1 MEREERGGGLGG
13 FLKEVTIVV
22 VGALIASTLLRLLLL
37 QVFSI
42 PSRSMEST
50 LEVGDRVAVQK
61 VQPFQRGDVV
71 VFRDDLDWLGNPDM
85 FSQEPWQ
92 DVLVF
97 LGLMPDPS
105 ANHLVKRV
113 VGVEGDHVVCCD
125 ADDRITVNGTP
136 LDESE
141 YLYRAPDGTPDQPS
155 SFPFDVVVPAG
166 RIFVLGDHRNASA
179 DSRCHLDESIRGEEY
194 LGGFPSVESVIGAAA
209 FTLFPFDRWRTYATP
224 AAYAGIAAAPGPA
237 PEHPVVTVGGDGTNC

>member
-1 MEREERGGGLGG
+1 MGEDDRGGGLGG

-71 VFRDDLDWLGNPDM
+71 VFRDDLEWLGNPDR
-85 FSQEPWQ
+85 FKSEPWQ
-92 DVLVF
+92 DLLVF
-97 LGLMPDPS
+97 IGLLPDAS

-113 VGVEGDHVVCCD
+113 IGVEGDHVVCCNAQD
-125 ADDRITVNGTP
+125 AITVNDVA

-141 YLYRAPDGTPDQPS
+141 YLYRSPDGHPDQPS
-155 SFPFDVVVPAG
+155 LIPFDVVVPQG
-166 RIFVLGDHRNASA
+166 TIFVLGDHRSASA
-179 DSRCHLDESIRGEEY
+179 DSRCHLDETIRGVEHA
-194 LGGFPSVESVIGAAA
+194 GGFPSTESVVGAAA
-209 FTLFPFDRWRTYATP
+209 FTLFPFDRWRGYTTP
-224 AAYAGIAAAPGPA
+224 AAFASIPAASGAAPSK
-237 PEHPVVTVGGDGTNC
+237 PVVTVGGDGNSC